1 VRFSDFRRSGQGI
14 DGRLDYLY
22 HLLDLMEYVPNDDAV
37 AKESTVDDVSS
48 REVSA
53 EERPL
58 RVIDM

>member
-22 HLLDLMEYVPNDDAV
+22 HLLDLMEYIPKEDTA

-53 EERPL
+53 EDRPL
-58 RVIDM
+58 RVVDM